1 MLLLLWQPAGTQG
14 QVRGGADSVSTPVL
28 VHSDFVYP
36 DLRRTREFA
45 LSGLGASFVV
55 AGVLAQTDH
64 EVPSNGFDPV
74 EIAWSVDRRVVGNHS
89 PRAGTASDWTRNAAV
104 LFPLILALASGQPES
119 RWSGLHRRG
128 LVFAETFAISQGL
141 TFFGKAAFRRPR
153 PYAYWPTEQRP
164 SGPGY
169 ESSAA
174 GTFHSMPSGHS
185 SSAWTGAA
193 IGMTEHLL
201 HRPDA
206 SWVERAGVGFLG
218 GALAGATSAL
228 RVAAGQHFPSD
239 VLAGAGVGIASGITV
254 PLLHRGE
261 KPVPPLSSWLQ
272 VMGGALGGVMVGIL
286 VVQAY

>member
-1 MLLLLWQPAGTQG
+1 MEG
-14 QVRGGADSVSTPVL
+14 QLRGSADSVSTPAL
-28 VHSDFVYP
+28 VHSDTVYP

-45 LSGLGASFVV
+45 LSGLGASFVF
-55 AGVLAQTDH
+55 AGVLAQADR

-74 EIAWSVDRRVVGNHS
+74 EIAWVVDRRTVGNHS

-104 LFPLILALASGQPES
+104 LFPLVLALATGQPES

-128 LVFAETFAISQGL
+128 LVFAETFVISEGL
-141 TFFGKAAFRRPR
+141 TFFGKVSFGRPR
-153 PYAYWPTEQRP
+153 PYTYWPTEERP
-164 SGPGY
+164 GGSRY

-174 GTFHSMPSGHS
+174 RTFHSMPSGHS

-228 RVAAGQHFPSD
+228 RVSAGQHFPSD
-239 VLAGAGVGIASGITV
+239 VLAGAGVGIASGVTV
-254 PLLHRGE
+254 PLLHRGGR
-261 KPVPPLSSWLQ
+261 PVPPLSSWLQ
-272 VMGGALGGVMVGIL
+272 AMGGALGGVMVGIL
-286 VVQAY
+286 VAQAY